1 MTRRNFIVAGI
12 TGAGALATSPLRGQ
26 DSSNPTPNVE
36 DFFRDFT
43 ADWVR
48 HDPNL
53 ATSARYFTG
62 DEQDR
67 LERQLTPQ
75 TLAWKLDRVRRARQG
90 IAQLGKFDRSSLTQT
105 QRISADLME
114 WQLNELVHEEPFLD
128 YTFPLEQMNGAN
140 VGLVETLTVRHP
152 VLTERDA
159 ENYVA
164 ALGEVRMRMEEAVEE
179 ARRLEARRFVPPKFI
194 LQATVKQMQGFAD
207 PSPAENPFI
216 TVFADKMAAIQSLP
230 EAKKQQLRAGAE
242 RGVGEDIYPVWQ
254 KAIALLRTQTSKST
268 DDAGLWRLK
277 GGADAYAYFLRH
289 FTTTNLTA
297 AELPQIGLTQVQRNE
312 GQDD

>member
-1 MTRRNFIVAGI
+1 MTRRNFVAAGI
-12 TGAGALATSPLRGQ
+12 TGAAAPAALPIGAQNP
-26 DSSNPTPNVE
+26 SNPTPKIE
-36 DFFRDFT
+36 DFCRDFT

-75 TLAWKLDRVRRARQG
+75 TLAWKLDRIRRARQG

-105 QRISADLME
+105 QRISTDLME

-164 ALGEVRMRMEEAVEE
+164 ALGEVRMRVEEAVEE
-179 ARRLEARRFVPPKFI
+179 ANRLEAKKIIPPKFI
-194 LQATVKQMQGFAD
+194 LQATVKQM
-207 PSPAENPFI
+207 
-216 TVFADKMAAIQSLP
+216 
-230 EAKKQQLRAGAE
+230 
-242 RGVGEDIYPVWQ
+242 
-254 KAIALLRTQTSKST
+254 
-268 DDAGLWRLK
+268 
-277 GGADAYAYFLRH
+277 
-289 FTTTNLTA
+289 
-297 AELPQIGLTQVQRNE
+297 
-312 GQDD
+312 